1 MTPSANGEA
10 PARTTGARGPFPRAA
25 QEGTS
30 ADFLRG
36 RVAAHARPSLAAS
49 ADLLSSVHA
58 FGRVG
63 LWPYY
68 RQKSRVVKGGE
79 GHVRGG
85 QSHPSPAE
93 PRYARLICGF
103 GGAFAA
109 TEAGVG
115 QRARQASRPRAL
127 LPKAAPRC
135 RTPKPP
141 VHGFR
146 RHLPAP
152 SPIPDACSLA
162 AAKRRSHRVHGPG
175 ERLGIS
181 RDGKGY
187 FRPRQGAHGVRPY
200 RALRALAMTRGR
212 MGERMGGFAGG
223 RADGR

>member
-25 QEGTS
+25 REGTS

-115 QRARQASRPRAL
+115 REPARQVALERYFPKRHPGAALQNRPFTDFGVICSRPRRYL
-127 LPKAAPRC
+127 TPVRWPLPSGEAIGCTGRVSAWASRATARAIFGHARGRTAYAPTGRC
-135 RTPKPP
+135 
-141 VHGFR
+141 
-146 RHLPAP
+146 AP
-152 SPIPDACSLA
+152 S
-162 AAKRRSHRVHGPG
+162 
-175 ERLGIS
+175 
-181 RDGKGY
+181 
-187 FRPRQGAHGVRPY
+187 Q
-200 RALRALAMTRGR
+200 
-212 MGERMGGFAGG
+212 
-223 RADGR
+223 